1 MSPSILRSACA
12 GALLF
17 ATAGCAT
24 LSDSTQQQLEVHT
37 ILDNREIAGVGCV
50 LANDVGRWFVVAP
63 GRVTVE
69 RSSQPLRVECARAG
83 TGSAREDV
91 ASRFAT
97 DKLMGNVA
105 ISAGLGY
112 LVDRHSGAGFAY
124 PGTLTV
130 LMHGGDDPASGTAG
144 TARSEGNVVF

>member
-1 MSPSILRSACA
+1 MFTLVFRSACA
-12 GALLF
+12 GALLLT
-17 ATAGCAT
+17 AAGCAT

-37 ILDNREIAGVGCV
+37 ILDKREVVGVGCV
-50 LANDVGRWFVVAP
+50 LSNDVGRWFVVAP

-69 RSSQPLRVECARAG
+69 RSSTPLQIDCARAG
-83 TGSAREDV
+83 MGSAREEV

-112 LVDRHSGAGFAY
+112 YVDRRSGAGFAY
-124 PGTLTV
+124 PATLTV
-130 LMHGGDDPASGTAG
+130 LMHGQDAG
-144 TARSEGNVVF
+144 RDGAVRSEGNGMF